1 MSFTNHVGTGS
12 SWQVLH
18 DDEPI
23 SFSTSSVVTGVY
35 LSRVHVIC
43 WKEMASYIENEKWRE
58 EQSSDSEHIIVTA
71 AKLLRATI
79 REASYDTD
87 YYPNCSTI
95 EDTLKTQNW
104 MPNLLQ
110 LFLNHLI
117 YPEEKK
123 TSLGHCIVQA
133 VRPRTAIAPIP
144 FAVGV
149 SIDNICASKYLLNLL
164 HKLGLSCSYDKVCR
178 YKQCVA
184 RCESTETD
192 QPVQQ
197 GFTQYALQPITL
209 ITTFAHLMAQELCM
223 PWVLF
228 QSLTLLTVQQA
239 LTLLSRQWPG

>member
-1 MSFTNHVGTGS
+1 
-12 SWQVLH
+12 
-18 DDEPI
+18 
-23 SFSTSSVVTGVY
+23 
-35 LSRVHVIC
+35 
-43 WKEMASYIENEKWRE
+43 
-58 EQSSDSEHIIVTA
+58 
-71 AKLLRATI
+71 
-79 REASYDTD
+79 
-87 YYPNCSTI
+87 
-95 EDTLKTQNW
+95 

-133 VRPRTAIAPIP
+133 VRSTCGTGR
-144 FAVGV
+144 VRVRV
-149 SIDNICASKYLLNLL
+149 SDICASKYLLNLL